1 MENRPHY
8 ILSIDVEDY
17 FQVEA
22 FAKDVRRADWEQW
35 PSRVVNNTLRILDL
49 CDEYGS
55 KATYFVLGWVAK
67 KFPQLVREIH
77 ARGHELACHSFWH
90 RPVYQLTPEEF
101 REDLR
106 QARGVIEQTAG
117 VRVVGY
123 RAPTWSITAQSVWA
137 LEDRK

>member
-77 ARGHELACHSFWH
+77 AGMNWPAIASGI
-90 RPVYQLTPEEF
+90 
-101 REDLR
+101 
-106 QARGVIEQTAG
+106 ARCIN
-117 VRVVGY
+117 
-123 RAPTWSITAQSVWA
+123 
-137 LEDRK
+137 